1 MACVDIVP
9 DNFVEGPEVVERSG
23 KHRVLSAQ
31 VLAGQVT
38 SDDSLQH
45 RASLFPQYLQGYS

>member
-1 MACVDIVP
+1 MVP
-9 DNFVEGPEVVERSG
+9 DSFVEESEIVERSG
-23 KHRVLSAQ
+23 KRRVLSAQ

-45 RASLFPQYLQGYS
+45 RASLFPQYLQAYS